1 MLLTASRHVPC
12 PGRNVDTGAVMMMS
26 GAIVS
31 RRGNPRSYGT
41 HHPRREG
48 RRARVPSPHCAPFGR
63 LCGVTGMSSLRDT
76 EVRFAICDLRKR
88 SMVFGLKS
96 RIRSQIANRKSQ
108 KKSARARRFFSI
120 FASNKFL
127 LTRNI
132 KQPLLKLSLMK
143 KYVCKVCGHVYDPA
157 EGDPDNGIAP
167 GTAFEDLPDNWSCPI
182 CGVGKEDFEPEA

>member
-1 MLLTASRHVPC
+1 MGGEEKAPATARPNPPPISPFFSPLAVHHSAKRDSVE
-12 PGRNVDTGAVMMMS
+12 RNPLV
-26 GAIVS
+26 
-31 RRGNPRSYGT
+31 
-41 HHPRREG
+41 
-48 RRARVPSPHCAPFGR
+48 
-63 LCGVTGMSSLRDT
+63 
-76 EVRFAICDLRKR
+76 
-88 SMVFGLKS
+88 
-96 RIRSQIANRKSQ
+96 NRKSQ
-108 KKSARARRFFSI
+108 IVKKSARARRFFSI